1 MVNNYKGEGIIWCN
15 LQQNHLK
22 TQKPSNLSNI
32 LSKKNEAACPLSH
45 QMKMHGTV
53 PIDESLES
61 ERKEEEF
68 QVLFENAFKGWMQQS
83 FKIS

>member
-1 MVNNYKGEGIIWCN
+1 
-15 LQQNHLK
+15 
-22 TQKPSNLSNI
+22 
-32 LSKKNEAACPLSH
+32 
-45 QMKMHGTV
+45 MKMHGTV

-68 QVLFENAFKGWMQQS
+68 QVLFENSFKGWMQQS

>member
-1 MVNNYKGEGIIWCN
+1 
-15 LQQNHLK
+15 
-22 TQKPSNLSNI
+22 